1 MFCASTPYLFFI
13 VLFDNAEHP
22 LLVISVVFDD
32 GVTLRFASWYFT
44 LSCTVLLHV
53 VVVEFVTFCLVRYTL
68 RNRAHVVRIK
78 ARWLFLGRLSRPLGF
93 VVCTSGCAHEWSL
106 NISISYAN

>member
-13 VLFDNAEHP
+13 VLFDNEEHP

-32 GVTLRFASWYFT
+32 GVTLRFALWYFT

-53 VVVEFVTFCLVRYTL
+53 VVVEFVTFV
-68 RNRAHVVRIK
+68 
-78 ARWLFLGRLSRPLGF
+78 W
-93 VVCTSGCAHEWSL
+93 
-106 NISISYAN
+106 